1 MLHSA
6 GRSEEPVCVSQKKKR
21 KKKKTGLVIGSPA
34 SFLSPHFNSLL
45 EVREMTS
52 REKQGESKQRVGQ
65 EGRETER
72 AGRLAHQ

>member
-1 MLHSA
+1 MRLT
-6 GRSEEPVCVSQKKKR
+6 EEKKR
-21 KKKKTGLVIGSPA
+21 KKKKTGLVIGSAA

-52 REKQGESKQRVGQ
+52 REKRGESEQRVGQ